1 MLILRNQMQQ
11 RGATGAWVKVEYHTI
26 LIIPVCLYF
35 DTGKPLYLIVLK
47 KGAFPAIF
55 RDFLVQKFFFKLI
68 H

>member
-1 MLILRNQMQQ
+1 MLILRDQMQQ

-55 RDFLVQKFFFKLI
+55 AIFWCKSFFFN
-68 H
+68 